1 MKPKPD
7 ARGED
12 EAIRDCLK
20 LFALRKDIRN
30 NKSQKYRYFKDK
42 QNNDSLTI
50 ERIEKDKG

>member
-1 MKPKPD
+1 MKPKLD

-50 ERIEKDKG
+50 ERIEKE